1 MSVDKELIIRN
12 ELDNDGKTIHLYF
25 NPEIGLYVA
34 YGFSAFFAAHI
45 VSAVAAFSEDL
56 EMPVVLM
63 RKPDVTELRRS
74 TLRLVHEYHQYYRL
88 EMKKEMGLDNYVRWA
103 NGTKWEK

>member
-1 MSVDKELIIRN
+1 MSVDKELIIQN

-45 VSAVAAFSEDL
+45 VSVVAAFSEDL
-56 EMPVVLM
+56 AVLALIFAAALI
-63 RKPDVTELRRS
+63 PFFLHNVSAGNRRCS
-74 TLRLVHEYHQYYRL
+74 
-88 EMKKEMGLDNYVRWA
+88 WA
-103 NGTKWEK
+103 TAAR